1 MVIGTCA
8 SCRMLGALP
17 PSVVTPQP
25 AIVAVV
31 PAAQRPVSAAPATFV
46 GVIVDGRDSVR
57 IEMS

>member
-1 MVIGTCA
+1 MVTGTCA
-8 SCRMLGALP
+8 SCRTLGALP

-31 PAAQRPVSAAPATFV
+31 PAAHRPVSVEPATLV
-46 GVIVDGRDSVR
+46 GVIVDGRDRVR